1 MPRHRLAGLAIVLI
15 AGVAL
20 ASAALL
26 AFAGGGTAAAS
37 AVPSNSSKP
46 TISGTAQEGKTLDAD
61 PGNWSPT
68 PNAYQYDWK
77 RCDSGGSGC
86 SPLANTSQSYTL
98 TSDDVGH
105 RLKVSVSASSD
116 NGGSWSAPVDSSLT
130 STVTS
135 AGSAPVNTSPPTIS
149 GTAQDNQTL
158 TAHNG
163 SWSGSDPKTFSYV
176 WHRCDSS
183 GSNCSGTG
191 GQSSTYR
198 VTSSDVGHRLRVVVT
213 AKNSAGSATATSA
226 ATDVALA
233 AGAAPVNTSL
243 PTITGTVQ
251 DNSTLTAS
259 AGSWTGTAPLT
270 YTYDWR
276 RCDADGNGC
285 NTSVTRS
292 RTTATTAAYRVT
304 SSDTGH
310 RLRVVVTATNA
321 VGTAAATSAPT
332 AVAGAAGTPPRNTAL
347 PSIRGTA
354 QDNQTLT
361 AAVGTWTGTAPI
373 AFGYQWYRC
382 DVNGNACAAIGGA
395 AGAAY
400 RVTSSDVGHRLRV
413 TVTARNAAGS
423 IWATSAATSVAA
435 AASTGDGPI
444 RLPNGKTSVSITTL
458 SLPNRLIID
467 QVVFTPSRIVS
478 RRAPISVRVRVSDSR
493 GNVVRGALVYAVG
506 VPENRVSTAQE
517 VRTAQDGQ
525 ATISFAPGGAY
536 PFHKGGRLTIYVR
549 ARKAGENVL
558 GGVSTRRL
566 VSVGV
571 RPA

>member
-1 MPRHRLAGLAIVLI
+1 LV

-37 AVPSNSSKP
+37 AVPSNTSAP
-46 TISGTAQEGKTLDAD
+46 TISGTAQEGKTLTAD
-61 PGNWSPT
+61 PGDWTPSP
-68 PNAYQYDWK
+68 NGYQYDWK
-77 RCDSGGSGC
+77 RCDSGGGSC
-86 SPLANTSQSYTL
+86 SSTGKTSQNYPL
-98 TSDDVGH
+98 GSDDVGH
-105 RLKVSVSASSD
+105 RLKVSVAATTD
-116 NGGSWSAPVDSSLT
+116 GGTTWSPPTDSSLT
-130 STVTS
+130 AVVT
-135 AGSAPVNTSPPTIS
+135 AGGTAPVNTSSPTIS

-163 SWSGSDPKTFSYV
+163 SWSGTDPKTYSYA
-176 WHRCDSS
+176 WRRCDSN
-183 GSNCSGTG
+183 GDNCSGIG
-191 GQSSTYR
+191 GQSGTYR

-213 AKNSAGSATATSA
+213 ATNSAGSSAATSA
-226 ATDVALA
+226 ATAVAIA
-233 AGAAPVNTSL
+233 AAAAPANKSL
-243 PTITGTVQ
+243 PAITGTVQ

-259 AGSWTGTAPLT
+259 AGSWTGTTPLT

-276 RCDADGNGC
+276 RCDSNGNSC
-285 NTSVTRS
+285 NTSVKKST
-292 RTTATTAAYRVT
+292 TTATTAAYRVA
-304 SSDTGH
+304 SADTGH
-310 RLRVVVTATNA
+310 RLRVVVTATNS
-321 VGTAAATSAPT
+321 VGSSAATSAPT
-332 AVAGAAGTPPRNTAL
+332 AVAGAAGTPPKNTAL
-347 PSIRGTA
+347 PSIKGAA

-382 DVNGNACAAIGGA
+382 DANGNACAAIGGA
-395 AGAAY
+395 TGAAY
-400 RVTSSDVGHRLRV
+400 RVTASDVGHRLRV
-413 TVTARNAAGS
+413 TVTAKNAAGS

-435 AASTGDGPI
+435 ATASGDGPI
-444 RLPNGKTSVSITTL
+444 KLPNGKTSVSITTL

-506 VPENRVSTAQE
+506 VPANRVSTARE
-517 VRTAQDGQ
+517 VQTAQDGQ
-525 ATISFAPGGAY
+525 ATISFAPGRAY

-558 GGVSTRRL
+558 GGITVRRL